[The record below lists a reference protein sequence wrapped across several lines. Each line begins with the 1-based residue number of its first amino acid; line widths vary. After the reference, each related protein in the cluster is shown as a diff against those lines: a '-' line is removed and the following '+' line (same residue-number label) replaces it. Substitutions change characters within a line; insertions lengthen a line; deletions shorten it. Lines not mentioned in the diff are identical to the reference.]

1 MSDQAGEIGRVCW
14 GSGFDKVLL
23 TDVATS
29 PPEENMTRK
38 TIFWPRSQNSR
49 PNNSVLSQNSQS
61 AHTGNLAA
69 KTLKEML
76 EGETNMNLPN
86 FFCWVGGVLGA
97 LGSNNVSICA
107 SLGTHAYLSVQQ
119 KVCWHTSPM
128 RTIKMLHTSM
138 LTCIIHVCSRS
149 YISHVGMLEHS
160 ILIAPMGQHTRGF
173 QEQNY
178 YVNVFHKVY
187 MISTSKQNVS

>member
-1 MSDQAGEIGRVCW
+1 MANAILNFH
-14 GSGFDKVLL
+14 FDYRHPSLNRIWMQLCKLCFRLVWTLIFC
-23 TDVATS
+23 VAIHNFLQKS
-29 PPEENMTRK
+29 
-38 TIFWPRSQNSR
+38 IFLQIFAS
-49 PNNSVLSQNSQS
+49 L
-61 AHTGNLAA
+61 
-69 KTLKEML
+69 
-76 EGETNMNLPN
+76 
-86 FFCWVGGVLGA
+86 CDA

-178 YVNVFHKVY
+178 YVMYFIKFTWFQLQNKMFH
-187 MISTSKQNVS
+187 ISLHTWIRPHITGWCKSA

>member
-1 MSDQAGEIGRVCW
+1 MSDEAGEIGRVCW

-69 KTLKEML
+69 MNFYFDPFIIFIFSGKMYCWLQLSGFWAVPSIDSIEEDIIRARNVPRDKKRRKRKSERATVANIWQQNCVKKRVKT
-76 EGETNMNLPN
+76 
-86 FFCWVGGVLGA
+86 
-97 LGSNNVSICA
+97 
-107 SLGTHAYLSVQQ
+107 
-119 KVCWHTSPM
+119 
-128 RTIKMLHTSM
+128 
-138 LTCIIHVCSRS
+138 IILFDNSC
-149 YISHVGMLEHS
+149 
-160 ILIAPMGQHTRGF
+160 
-173 QEQNY
+173 
-178 YVNVFHKVY
+178 
-187 MISTSKQNVS
+187 